1 MADATAIQRS
11 SSSGLIPTSTHWGNY
26 LLERCDGKIVA
37 VHPYAA
43 DAEPSAIGQSLI
55 NAQDPGCRVPQPM
68 VRQGYLKRR
77 WESDGQGRGRE
88 PFVPVSWEQALELA
102 AAALERTRSE
112 YGNQAI
118 YGGSYGWSSA
128 GRFHHAQSQVHRFL
142 NTIGGYTYSVNS
154 YSLSAAENILPHILG
169 RADIEL
175 QFEAPTVDDMVANTG
190 LVVGFGGIATKNT
203 QILAGG
209 LGAHTAERQLQVL
222 RRANVDFVNVS
233 PVQDDMSDF
242 LGAEWWPC
250 RPNSDVAIMLGIA
263 HTLVAEQLVDCEFVD
278 RYCVGFDRF
287 LPYLLGATHGRAK
300 DAEWAGELAEIP
312 AENIRSLAR
321 RMAAT
326 RTVIGVSWS
335 LQRAE
340 HGEQPYWMAT
350 ALAAML
356 GYTGLPGG
364 GVAYGYGSVHNIGF
378 GGRRIPPFKMGAL
391 PRGKNPVTDYIP
403 VSRIADMLLNPGERL
418 DFNGRTLVF
427 PDVRTIYWAGG
438 NPFHHHQD
446 LNRLVKAWSRPETV
460 IVNEPFWTATARHAD
475 IVFPCTSPLERNDLG
490 IGLYDCYLTPMHKAL
505 EPFAQSRNDYDVF
518 SELASLL
525 GGEEA
530 FTEGRDEMQWVEHLY
545 EVTRSN
551 AESAGIELPDFEA
564 FWSGEQFSIEQQL
577 PEREFTLERFRQDP
591 DSHPLHTP
599 SGRIELYS
607 ETIAGFGYDDCHG
620 HPRWYDKQEWLG
632 SARASDYPLH
642 LISNQ
647 PRTRLHGQYDHG
659 VISRKAKIQ
668 NREPA
673 RIHPEEAASRGICDG
688 DVVRLFNDRGACLAG
703 VRLTASVRRGV
714 IELATGAWYDPLDPH
729 QADSLEVH
737 GNPNV
742 LTRDAGTSKLAQ
754 GPTALSC
761 LVQVERFNGPLPPI
775 TVFNQPPTVAVTG

>member
-43 DAEPSAIGQSLI
+43 DTEPSAIGQSLI

-242 LGAEWWPC
+242 LGAKWWPC

-378 GGRRIPPFKMGAL
+378 G
-391 PRGKNPVTDYIP
+391 
-403 VSRIADMLLNPGERL
+403 
-418 DFNGRTLVF
+418 
-427 PDVRTIYWAGG
+427 DVPI
-438 NPFHHHQD
+438 
-446 LNRLVKAWSRPETV
+446 S
-460 IVNEPFWTATARHAD
+460 
-475 IVFPCTSPLERNDLG
+475 
-490 IGLYDCYLTPMHKAL
+490 
-505 EPFAQSRNDYDVF
+505 
-518 SELASLL
+518 
-525 GGEEA
+525 
-530 FTEGRDEMQWVEHLY
+530 VE
-545 EVTRSN
+545 
-551 AESAGIELPDFEA
+551 I
-564 FWSGEQFSIEQQL
+564 
-577 PEREFTLERFRQDP
+577 
-591 DSHPLHTP
+591 
-599 SGRIELYS
+599 
-607 ETIAGFGYDDCHG
+607 
-620 HPRWYDKQEWLG
+620 
-632 SARASDYPLH
+632 
-642 LISNQ
+642 
-647 PRTRLHGQYDHG
+647 
-659 VISRKAKIQ
+659 
-668 NREPA
+668 
-673 RIHPEEAASRGICDG
+673 
-688 DVVRLFNDRGACLAG
+688 RGAGVAG
-703 VRLTASVRRGV
+703 
-714 IELATGAWYDPLDPH
+714 
-729 QADSLEVH
+729 
-737 GNPNV
+737 
-742 LTRDAGTSKLAQ
+742 
-754 GPTALSC
+754 
-761 LVQVERFNGPLPPI
+761 
-775 TVFNQPPTVAVTG
+775 